1 MTTLTQ
7 LVDSLLKNTMVLSLP
22 GFRTELVLCAT
33 IVLMLLL
40 RVFRGLERIDAFY
53 IALAGSFI
61 GLWCALPW
69 TQPESLVDH
78 GQVVRHE
85 LFTGMLAYDSF
96 TLFFRGL
103 LMFFAVVF
111 VVLTRLTG
119 IPDREDAPDFYTLV
133 MGATLGMCI
142 MASANHMLTIFLGVE
157 MASVPSYA
165 LAGMLKGRRKS
176 SEAALKYSIYGA
188 GTAGVMLYGISLLA
202 GVLGSCHLP
211 TMANQLALFGQNHTI
226 GDREMVLVLGGLMVM
241 VGIAFKLSAVP
252 FHFWCPDVFEGASAE
267 VNAFLSVA
275 SKAAALALL
284 IRVTVGFGFAQP
296 NEPTMT
302 SVAGATSSAI
312 AVRPV
317 AVPAMHIS
325 TVSAPDVKM
334 PDVKMPE
341 VKMPEVKMPEVT
353 VPTVSVPTVTVP
365 PVSVRPVIVPS
376 ATYSSADVPTSA
388 IPATRAA
395 SPSPSPGRPSPAD
408 REALSVGAKDPRNAA
423 LAPARNYMAMLVGF
437 LAAITCTFGNL
448 AAYGQTNIKRL
459 LAYSTI
465 AHAGY
470 MMMPIAAGLVLAGK
484 NADAAEAAFAAVPLY
499 AGVYLFMN
507 LGAFAIV
514 AFLRNT
520 LRSEEIADYAGLIRS
535 SPGLVICFAT
545 ILFSLVGLPPLAGF
559 AGKFVIF
566 SALVDGMQTDARG
579 MMIALLVIG
588 GLNTAVS
595 LFFYLRVVKVMTFE
609 PEPKN
614 RPPFSFPLVSFPGA
628 YVVAISLPVLLLGI
642 WWNDLYLWAHQAAS
656 QLLW

>member
-1 MTTLTQ
+1 MTKLTQ
-7 LVDSLLKNTMVLSLP
+7 LVDSLLSDTVVLSLP

-40 RVFRGLERIDAFY
+40 RVFRGLDRIDAFY
-53 IALAGSFI
+53 LALAGSLV

-119 IPDREDAPDFYTLV
+119 IPDREDAPDFYSLV
-133 MGATLGMCI
+133 LGATLGMCI

-241 VGIAFKLSAVP
+241 VGLAFKLSAVP

-284 IRVTVGFGFAQP
+284 IRVTVGFGFV
-296 NEPTMT
+296 EPGKPAMAAAA
-302 SVAGATSSAI
+302 VHPAADAAGSSATSKVHVV
-312 AVRPV
+312 VR
-317 AVPAMHIS
+317 A
-325 TVSAPDVKM
+325 AP
-334 PDVKMPE
+334 
-341 VKMPEVKMPEVT
+341 
-353 VPTVSVPTVTVP
+353 
-365 PVSVRPVIVPS
+365 
-376 ATYSSADVPTSA
+376 PTSD
-388 IPATRAA
+388 P
-395 SPSPSPGRPSPAD
+395 
-408 REALSVGAKDPRNAA
+408 KDARIAA

-484 NADAAEAAFAAVPLY
+484 NPDAAEAAFAAVPLY

-535 SPGLVICFAT
+535 SPGLAICFAT
-545 ILFSLVGLPPLAGF
+545 ILFSLVGIPPLAGF

-609 PEPKN
+609 PEPKT

-642 WWNDLYLWAHQAAS
+642 WWNDLYVWAHRAAS

>member
-1 MTTLTQ
+1 MTTLSQ
-7 LVDSLLKNTMVLSLP
+7 LVDSLFSDTVVVSLP

-40 RVFRGLERIDAFY
+40 RVFRGLDRIDAFY
-53 IALAGSFI
+53 IALAGSLV
-61 GLWCALPW
+61 GLWFALPW
-69 TQPESLVDH
+69 TQPENLISD
-78 GQVVRHE
+78 GQRHE

-111 VVLTRLTG
+111 VILTRLTG
-119 IPDREDAPDFYTLV
+119 IPDREDAPDFYSLV
-133 MGATLGMCI
+133 LGATLGMCI
-142 MASANHMLTIFLGVE
+142 MASANHLLTIFLGVE

-211 TMANQLALFGQNHTI
+211 SMATQLATFGQSHAI

-241 VGIAFKLSAVP
+241 VGLAFKLSAVP

-284 IRVTVGFGFAQP
+284 IRVTVGFGFVGPSPQP
-296 NEPTMT
+296 NADSDQRTKVHLVSNAAP
-302 SVAGATSSAI
+302 AKASSA
-312 AVRPV
+312 AAGSSSSAAAPV
-317 AVPAMHIS
+317 A
-325 TVSAPDVKM
+325 
-334 PDVKMPE
+334 
-341 VKMPEVKMPEVT
+341 
-353 VPTVSVPTVTVP
+353 P
-365 PVSVRPVIVPS
+365 P
-376 ATYSSADVPTSA
+376 SSRDNPQ
-388 IPATRAA
+388 I
-395 SPSPSPGRPSPAD
+395 
-408 REALSVGAKDPRNAA
+408 AA

-484 NADAAEAAFAAVPLY
+484 HPDAAEAAFAAVPLY

-514 AFLRNT
+514 AFLRNA

-566 SALVDGMQTDARG
+566 SALVDGMQSDARG

-614 RPPFSFPLVSFPGA
+614 RAPFSFPLVSFAGA

-642 WWNDLYLWAHQAAS
+642 WWNDLYQWAHKAAS